1 MAKEVISKSALVDK
15 VAEAAG
21 VSKKDTKAVV
31 DALLETVKES
41 VKADAE
47 IRLEGLLAGSGDSP
61 ARGYGES
68 ELEDLD

>member
-1 MAKEVISKSALVDK
+1 MKQVRLY
-15 VAEAAG
+15 
-21 VSKKDTKAVV
+21 VSPF
-31 DALLETVKES
+31 L
-41 VKADAE
+41 ADAE